1 MSKHKKKKGSSR
13 PRPKV
18 PGTSQFAR
26 FSSASVSL
34 PTRGDSSGSSAAAAI
49 GFSSDVSAAVSSA
62 PSQAI
67 GSDACSSPPDLASPD
82 LKTPIAMQVDISLPG
97 NSLVGTIGT
106 SVVAI
111 EAVAFGH
118 ASQQADAGSLSH
130 LSSAPST
137 EKAMPALD
145 KKWSSLLKDELEEVG
160 SPSQHITGVPF
171 VLIPDE
177 NIEAAKDEFKDF
189 IFAQFHGNYPEMG
202 RVIGVV
208 NALWART

>member
-111 EAVAFGH
+111 EAVAFGL